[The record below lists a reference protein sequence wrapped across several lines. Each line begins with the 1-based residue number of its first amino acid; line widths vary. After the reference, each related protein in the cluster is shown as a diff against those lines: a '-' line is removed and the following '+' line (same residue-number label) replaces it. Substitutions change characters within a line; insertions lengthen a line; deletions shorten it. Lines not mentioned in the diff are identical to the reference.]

1 MYTVKENSKN
11 LYRNNVFQHNLYFDI
26 LETEEEKDI
35 MKGII
40 EVEDSEYIKNMK
52 NRFRDIC

>member
-26 LETEEEKDI
+26 LEAEEEKDI

>member
-26 LETEEEKDI
+26 LEAEEEKDI

-52 NRFRDIC
+52 NRFQDIC

>member
-11 LYRNNVFQHNLYFDI
+11 LYRNNVFLHNLYFDI
-26 LETEEEKDI
+26 LEAKEEKDI

>member
-26 LETEEEKDI
+26 PEAEEEKDI